1 VTLQVIGAA
10 GATADICFVTR
21 FTGATSQEGTASPAA
36 DVGGDP
42 FATPGGVFLNGNP
55 LSSFMRHFAANEA
68 DSGNERGVATVT
80 VGDMILLATGA
91 NSQTTL
97 NGAGSTRAEA
107 LAFAAIYLGACPLQR
122 APAASPFGLA
132 GLAAVLA
139 ALGALALGWRARSAR

>member
-1 VTLQVIGAA
+1 MTLQVIGAA